1 MTLSG
6 CTPPLK
12 NVGLGL
18 LLLAGSFLAGGCVP
32 AIGLLAVDV
41 VRDEREPRAYWQD
54 NKAEMDIRL
63 SIYRTSTIS
72 DTNVSVTIWNAVV
85 LLTGE
90 VPDQRAID
98 RILDI
103 AKSHHY
109 TRQIVNRIELAGRT
123 NAASRVNDSWL
134 TGRVITA
141 LVVYFSQI
149 FARQIGGL
157 GRPNDVLIVFTTSG
171 QSPNILEA
179 TKAAASAGLGVIAL
193 TGRDGGPL
201 ADLLGTNDLELRVP
215 ADSTA
220 RIQEAHGI
228 IIHCICD
235 LIDLHMTGETR
246 L

>member
-134 TGRVITA
+134 TGHVKTA
-141 LVVYFSQI
+141 LVVSRTVDPTRFKVVTERANVYLM
-149 FARQIGGL
+149 GL
-157 GRPNDVLIVFTTSG
+157 VTSA
-171 QSPNILEA
+171 E
-179 TKAAASAGLGVIAL
+179 AAAAVMIVRSVPGVV
-193 TGRDGGPL
+193 
-201 ADLLGTNDLELRVP
+201 RV
-215 ADSTA
+215 
-220 RIQEAHGI
+220 IKVFEYI
-228 IIHCICD
+228 
-235 LIDLHMTGETR
+235 
-246 L
+246 

>member
-41 VRDEREPRAYWQD
+41 VRDEREQHAYWQD

-72 DTNVSVTIWNAVV
+72 DANVSVTIWNAVV

-134 TGRVITA
+134 TGRVKSA
-141 LVVYFSQI
+141 LVVSRTVDPTRFKVVTERANVYLM
-149 FARQIGGL
+149 GL
-157 GRPNDVLIVFTTSG
+157 VTSA
-171 QSPNILEA
+171 E
-179 TKAAASAGLGVIAL
+179 AAAAVMIVRSIPGVV
-193 TGRDGGPL
+193 
-201 ADLLGTNDLELRVP
+201 RV
-215 ADSTA
+215 
-220 RIQEAHGI
+220 IKVFEYI
-228 IIHCICD
+228 
-235 LIDLHMTGETR
+235 
-246 L
+246 

>member
-41 VRDEREPRAYWQD
+41 VRDEREPRTYWQD

-103 AKSHHY
+103 AKSHHH

-134 TGRVITA
+134 TGRVKTA
-141 LVVYFSQI
+141 LVVSRTVDPTRLKVVTERANVYLM
-149 FARQIGGL
+149 GL
-157 GRPNDVLIVFTTSG
+157 VTSA
-171 QSPNILEA
+171 E
-179 TKAAASAGLGVIAL
+179 AAAAVMIVRSVPGVV
-193 TGRDGGPL
+193 
-201 ADLLGTNDLELRVP
+201 RV
-215 ADSTA
+215 
-220 RIQEAHGI
+220 IKVFEYI
-228 IIHCICD
+228 
-235 LIDLHMTGETR
+235 
-246 L
+246 